1 MKVRDI
7 MTEPPLTCTPETSL
21 AVAARLMRDA
31 DYGTLPVIDSH
42 GQLAG
47 IVTDRDICLA
57 LAGTNRNALHVSV
70 HEVMTRKVFSAL
82 ENDDV
87 RSALATMKGA
97 RVRRLPVRDEFG
109 RLKGML
115 SIEDI
120 VVRGLEGDGIAA
132 DEVVAA
138 LRAMYARGRTAVE
151 TAPAPNELTPG

>member
-120 VVRGLEGDGIAA
+120 VVRGLERDGIPA

-138 LRAMYARGRTAVE
+138 LRAMYSRGRAPVD
-151 TAPAPNELTPG
+151 TAPTPNELTPG

>member
-21 AVAARLMRDA
+21 AVAARLMGEA
-31 DYGTLPVIDSH
+31 DYGTLPVIDSR

-47 IVTDRDICLA
+47 IITDRDICLA
-57 LAGTNRNALHVSV
+57 LASTNRNALHVAV

-82 ENDDV
+82 IDDDV

-97 RVRRLPVRDEFG
+97 VVRRLPVRDEFG

-120 VVRGLEGDGIAA
+120 VVRGLEGNGIAT
-132 DEVVAA
+132 DEIVAA
-138 LRAMYARGRTAVE
+138 LRAMYTRVPVKVE
-151 TAPAPNELTPG
+151 PSPTPNEFTPG

>member
-1 MKVRDI
+1 
-7 MTEPPLTCTPETSL
+7 
-21 AVAARLMRDA
+21 
-31 DYGTLPVIDSH
+31 
-42 GQLAG
+42 
-47 IVTDRDICLA
+47 
-57 LAGTNRNALHVSV
+57 
-70 HEVMTRKVFSAL
+70 MTRKVFSAL

-120 VVRGLEGDGIAA
+120 VVRGLEGDGVAA
-132 DEVVAA
+132 NEVVAA
-138 LRAMYARGRTAVE
+138 LRAMYARGRTGVE

>member
-21 AVAARLMRDA
+21 AVAARLMQEA

-57 LAGTNRNALHVSV
+57 LARTYRNALHVAV

-82 ENDDV
+82 LDDDV

-115 SIEDI
+115 SVEDI
-120 VVRGLEGDGIAA
+120 VVRGLEGNGIPA
-132 DEVVAA
+132 DEIIAA
-138 LRAMYARGRTAVE
+138 LRAMYTRVPVTVE
-151 TAPAPNELTPG
+151 SRQTPNEFTPG

>member
-7 MTEPPLTCTPETSL
+7 MTEPPLTCTPETSV
-21 AVAARLMRDA
+21 AVAARLMREA
-31 DYGTLPVIDSH
+31 DYGTLPVIDSR

-47 IVTDRDICLA
+47 IITDRDICLA
-57 LAGTNRNALHVSV
+57 LAATNRNALHVAV

-82 ENDDV
+82 LDDDV
-87 RSALATMKGA
+87 HSALATMKSA

-115 SIEDI
+115 SIEDV

-132 DEVVAA
+132 GEIVAA
-138 LRAMYARGRTAVE
+138 LRAMYGRVPAVIEAAPTA
-151 TAPAPNELTPG
+151 NEFTPG

>member
-1 MKVRDI
+1 

-21 AVAARLMRDA
+21 AAAARLMREA
-31 DYGTLPVIDSH
+31 DYGTLPVIDSS

-47 IVTDRDICLA
+47 IVTDRDVCLA
-57 LAGTNRNALHVSV
+57 LSSTNRNALHIAVR
-70 HEVMTRKVFSAL
+70 EVMTRKVFSAL
-82 ENDDV
+82 LDDDV
-87 RSALATMKGA
+87 REALATMKDA

-132 DEVVAA
+132 SEIVAA
-138 LRAMYARGRTAVE
+138 LRAMYVRVPVPVESGPTA
-151 TAPAPNELTPG
+151 NEFTPG